1 MNKLNLLILLWEKTF
16 EKQIKTTEDQGQKQ
30 MKEIQDQVKVKTI
43 KKYAYDSEDTPFI
56 SRQKDIFKE
65 LVDERREKITD
76 LDEKVNSDDLI
87 YRYKGSTA
95 NVNFDE
101 FDNAFNIINKIQNDE
116 IELADVKKNQEKL
129 K

>member
-1 MNKLNLLILLWEKTF
+1 
-16 EKQIKTTEDQGQKQ
+16 

>member
-1 MNKLNLLILLWEKTF
+1 
-16 EKQIKTTEDQGQKQ
+16 

-76 LDEKVNSDDLI
+76 LD
-87 YRYKGSTA
+87 
-95 NVNFDE
+95 
-101 FDNAFNIINKIQNDE
+101 
-116 IELADVKKNQEKL
+116 
-129 K
+129 